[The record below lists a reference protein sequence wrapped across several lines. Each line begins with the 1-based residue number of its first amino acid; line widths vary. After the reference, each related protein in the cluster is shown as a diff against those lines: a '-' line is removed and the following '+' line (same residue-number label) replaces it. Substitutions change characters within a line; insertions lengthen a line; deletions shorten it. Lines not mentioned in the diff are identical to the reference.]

1 MSEGIVELE
10 GAEKAA
16 AATEQ
21 ENASSS
27 EAEGEREGDAESR
40 KLAKPKT
47 RRQKRD
53 KKKALFEKMKQNSK
67 IKYKLKENDV
77 YRIKYVTLYLFKG
90 LLIVGSKYVL
100 AALGTRYRRFWII
113 RLREYMTIVL
123 KGFGISVLK

>member
-10 GAEKAA
+10 GAEKAESV
-16 AATEQ
+16 TEKG
-21 ENASSS
+21 NASSS
-27 EAEGEREGDAESR
+27 EAEGEREEETESR

-77 YRIKYVTLYLFKG
+77 YRIKYVTLVYVHFTG
-90 LLIVGSKYVL
+90 LLIVGRCYV
-100 AALGTRYRRFWII
+100 GTSGSRKQIQN
-113 RLREYMTIVL
+113 VL
-123 KGFGISVLK
+123 DCSSTRVYA

>member
-10 GAEKAA
+10 GAEKPES
-16 AATEQ
+16 ATE
-21 ENASSS
+21 EGNASSS
-27 EAEGEREGDAESR
+27 EADGERKEDAESR

-77 YRIKYVTLYLFKG
+77 YRIKYVMLPTFYAFSG
-90 LLIVGSKYVL
+90 FLIGSTCYVPL
-100 AALGTRYRRFWII
+100 ALGSRYKRFLDDSGV
-113 RLREYMTIVL
+113 R
-123 KGFGISVLK
+123 